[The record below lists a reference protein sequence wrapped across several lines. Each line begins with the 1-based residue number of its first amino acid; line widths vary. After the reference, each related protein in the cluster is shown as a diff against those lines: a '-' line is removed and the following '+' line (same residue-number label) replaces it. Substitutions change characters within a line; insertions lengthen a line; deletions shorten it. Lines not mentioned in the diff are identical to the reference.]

1 MTPSKVKGGTRGIT
15 SGVANGVV
23 RGVVNGGSSSKEG
36 SFKVATPLH
45 HETMKDL
52 RRALRGSV
60 EKVGSLEAENRRL
73 RLDVERGL
81 TLLSREKEE
90 KDLTVVEASEL
101 HLAELVTR
109 DEELDEAEELVRRLT
124 AQLLDYEGIVAEMR
138 NVQLR
143 TNARQEAEAQRRG
156 EWERGEVGQ
165 IDWTVCDVDEERR
178 ERGETGERGER
189 GVDGHGGQREGRQ
202 GRQGGSGHTVCVEVC
217 VEEREEHVVRSNG
230 EQARQQACDDDYREE
245 DTRVE
250 EVDDGDTGGGEGEE
264 GEDLP
269 PAIVK
274 EGTRDGTREGTGDGS
289 YGATLTRR
297 GSRGQPLTE

>member
-1 MTPSKVKGGTRGIT
+1 MTPPKVKGGTRGT
-15 SGVANGVV
+15 AGGVSGVVS
-23 RGVVNGGSSSKEG
+23 GGSSSKEG

-60 EKVGSLEAENRRL
+60 EKVDSLEAENRRL

-81 TLLSREKEE
+81 ALLSREKEE
-90 KDLTVVEASEL
+90 KDLTVVEAREL

-124 AQLLDYEGIVAEMR
+124 AQLLDYEGVVAEMR

-143 TNARQEAEAQRRG
+143 TNARQDAEAQRRE

-165 IDWTVCDVDEERR
+165 IDWTVGDVDEERR
-178 ERGETGERGER
+178 ERGETGERKDK
-189 GVDGHGGQREGRQ
+189 GVDGHGGLGAE
-202 GRQGGSGHTVCVEVC
+202 RQGGRGHAVCVEAVC
-217 VEEREEHVVRSNG
+217 VDVCVDEHVVRSNG
-230 EQARQQACDDDYREE
+230 EQARQEACDDDYREE

-250 EVDDGDTGGGEGEE
+250 EVDDGDTGGGEEEEGEE

-269 PAIVK
+269 PAPPAPPAPP
-274 EGTRDGTREGTGDGS
+274 GDGS